1 MKSYKY
7 RLLHLS
13 SLAIDKA
20 LDEVNKLFQLKF
32 YKNKLINYFDNS
44 DRSPYQILFC
54 LRNILEYSH
63 TRTRTLFYFYINN
76 IKFIFLYNKK
86 LNCSGQCLPGESIT
100 INFAYIGYSVFDIR
114 SAIIHEL
121 VHYFDQELIYH
132 YKESNRDCDYE
143 CEYEYDYDYIVNR
156 FEIPAF
162 LMEAW
167 FRYKFFK
174 EKTFIE
180 CLHKILYDYFKDEDA
195 DKAYEIYIF
204 KIKTDNELNLRFGH
218 LLNNQN

>member
-1 MKSYKY
+1 MIYCY
-7 RLLHLS
+7 
-13 SLAIDKA
+13 
-20 LDEVNKLFQLKF
+20 N
-32 YKNKLINYFDNS
+32 NS
-44 DRSPYQILFC
+44 D
-54 LRNILEYSH
+54 H
-63 TRTRTLFYFYINN
+63 
-76 IKFIFLYNKK
+76 
-86 LNCSGQCLPGESIT
+86 
-100 INFAYIGYSVFDIR
+100 
-114 SAIIHEL
+114 
-121 VHYFDQELIYH
+121 
-132 YKESNRDCDYE
+132 NRDYE

-195 DKAYEIYIF
+195 DKAYEIYIS